1 MKIKF
6 DITFNKTES
15 DLLKSIL
22 HCTDTELNDRLNKV
36 ARASYEEYRKMILGQ
51 KVFTRGKDII
61 EFRLFIFIKY
71 FFDGKIPEE
80 QKICDL
86 FQVTATES
94 RALIKSIMSK
104 YQYELRDTIQSSIK
118 EQVEKIS
125 LDENSDEYKISIQNQ
140 YFKDELNR
148 VLGTIDTSL
157 PVIQIDKGTIA
168 TYIVKPSS
176 YLKLCEHFGV
186 TPKTKEE

>member
-1 MKIKF
+1 MEIKF
-6 DITFNKTES
+6 DITFDTTET

-36 ARASYEEYRKMILGQ
+36 ARAAYEEYRKMILGQ

-118 EQVEKIS
+118 EQVEKIN
-125 LDENSDEYKISIQNQ
+125 LDENSEEYKISIQNQ

-186 TPKTKEE
+186 TPKIKEE